1 MVKMPSG
8 CKFFELSESKLW
20 AVVRIQS
27 IRYAMAC
34 ELILE
39 RLDNRT

>member
-8 CKFFELSESKLW
+8 FKFFEFSGSKLW
-20 AVVRIQS
+20 SVVRIQS

-39 RLDNRT
+39 SLDNRT